1 MEQVA
6 TEAGYDWQVELGADR
21 RNGAVPRDVLARAFE
36 MPVPAQNETLVDFIM
51 APSGDARVISLTGVT
66 PGKFEALEQTARM
79 SLQRQVS
86 GEYAN
91 LVDSEFQRGLRESA
105 DISVM

>member
-1 MEQVA
+1 
-6 TEAGYDWQVELGADR
+6 
-21 RNGAVPRDVLARAFE
+21 
-36 MPVPAQNETLVDFIM
+36 M
-51 APSGDARVISLTGVT
+51 APSGDAQVISLTGVN
-66 PGKFEALEQTARM
+66 PGKLETLEQTARV